1 MKDTS
6 ATDRLPSSFMLE
18 PFVDSLTLE
27 RGLSEHTVT
36 GYVRDLL
43 RLGEHLETMEV
54 ARPQDIEIGHL
65 RAWVYGL
72 AARGLSASS
81 VRRAISAV
89 RTYIRF
95 LMDEG
100 VLEVDPT
107 ERLET
112 PRAWRKLPDTLSI
125 DDVRSLLD
133 SGDSEDR
140 MYWRDRSILEVLYAS
155 GMRVSELTGLT
166 LDALDLGEGLC
177 TVFGKGSKERIV
189 PLGRSSCVA
198 LGHYLSSVRPALNR
212 RGGERAVFLNQR
224 GSSLSRT
231 SVWTIVKRAAERAG
245 IAKRVSPH
253 TLRHSCATH
262 LLEGGAD
269 LAIVQEVLGHAD
281 VSTTE
286 IYTHVDRE
294 YLRTEHRRYH
304 PRG

>member
-1 MKDTS
+1 MSRVPAHD
-6 ATDRLPSSFMLE
+6 ALPDDFRVE
-18 PFVDSLTLE
+18 PFIDHLTLE
-27 RGLSEHTVT
+27 RGLSDHTVA
-36 GYVRDLL
+36 GYVRDLT
-43 RLGEHLETMEV
+43 RLGEHLVDLGIE
-54 ARPQDIEIGHL
+54 RPQDIELGHL

-72 AARGLSASS
+72 AARGLSAAS
-81 VRRAISAV
+81 VRRATSAV
-89 RTYIRF
+89 RTYVRF

-100 VLEVDPT
+100 VLGTDPT

-112 PRAWRKLPDTLSI
+112 PRGWRKLPDTLSV
-125 DDVRSLLD
+125 DDVHRLLE
-133 SGDSEDR
+133 GVDSEDA
-140 MYWRDRSILEVLYAS
+140 MYWRDRAILEVLYAS

-166 LDALDLGEGLC
+166 LGSIHLDQGLC
-177 TVFGKGSKERIV
+177 TVFGKGSKERMV
-189 PLGRSSCVA
+189 PLGRSACTA
-198 LGHYLSSVRPALNR
+198 LDRYLTAVRPGLALRRSEPGVFLNR
-212 RGGERAVFLNQR
+212 RGSV
-224 GSSLSRT
+224 LSRT

-245 IAKRVSPH
+245 IVQNVSPH

-294 YLRTEHRRYH
+294 YLRAEHRRFH

>member
-1 MKDTS
+1 M
-6 ATDRLPSSFMLE
+6 PGSFMVE

-27 RGLSEHTVT
+27 RGLSEHTVS
-36 GYVRDLL
+36 GYIRDLL
-43 RLGEHLETMEV
+43 RLSEHLEMMGIT
-54 ARPQDIEIGHL
+54 RPQDIEIGHL

-72 AARGLSASS
+72 AARDLSAASI
-81 VRRAISAV
+81 RRAISAL
-89 RTYIRF
+89 RTYVRF

-100 VLEVDPT
+100 VLDVDPS

-112 PRAWRKLPDTLSI
+112 PRAWRKLPDTLSLEE
-125 DDVRSLLD
+125 VQALLD

-166 LDALDLGEGLC
+166 LDAVDLDEGLC

-198 LGHYLSSVRPALNR
+198 LGHYLSSVRPTLNR

-224 GSSLSRT
+224 GSVLSRT
-231 SVWTIVKRAAERAG
+231 SVWTVVKRAAQRAG
-245 IAKRVSPH
+245 ITKRVSPH

-294 YLRTEHRRYH
+294 YLRAEHRRYH